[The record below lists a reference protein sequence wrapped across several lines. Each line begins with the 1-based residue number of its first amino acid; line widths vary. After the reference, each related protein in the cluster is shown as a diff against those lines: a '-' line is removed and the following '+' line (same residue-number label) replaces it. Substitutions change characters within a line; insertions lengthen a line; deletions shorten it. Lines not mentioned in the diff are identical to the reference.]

1 MKNRRLT
8 GFVAATH
15 TPFKADGTLNLAMVE
30 AQAAHLLRNSIRT
43 AFIGGSTGECHS
55 LSLQERLQ
63 LTERWVQVARGTPVQ
78 IAVHVGSN
86 CLGDAQALAAQ
97 AGKLGVAA
105 ISALAPSYFKP
116 RNLTGLVEWCAA
128 IAAAA
133 PQTPFYYYD
142 IPTLTGVHYPMVD
155 FLAQAADRIP
165 TLLGIKFTSYDL
177 FSYQLC
183 LRLDGGMFDVL
194 WGADEAL
201 LAALSLGGQNAIG
214 TSYNYAAPVFH
225 RLLRAVRS
233 GALQD
238 AAQEQF
244 RIAQL
249 IQLFARYGVLAAT
262 KVVMG
267 LLGVEVGPVR
277 LPHANLT
284 AEQRATFRT
293 ELEELGFF
301 DWIAPEGAQAGELAP
316 TSHASGVS
324 GHQAA

>member
-1 MKNRRLT
+1 MKNRRLA

-15 TPFKADGTLNLAMVE
+15 TPFKPDGTLNLAIVE
-30 AQAAHLLRNSIRT
+30 AQAAHLLRNDIRT

-63 LTERWVQVARGTPVQ
+63 LTQRWVQVAHGTPMQ

-86 CLGDAQALAAQ
+86 CLGDSQALAAQ
-97 AGKLGVAA
+97 AGELGVAA
-105 ISALAPSYFKP
+105 VAALAPCYFKP

-128 IAAAA
+128 IAASA

-142 IPTLTGVHYPMVD
+142 IPSLTGVNYPMVD

-183 LRLDGGMFDVL
+183 LRLDDGAFDVL

-201 LAALSLGGQNAIG
+201 LAALSLGGRNAIG

-225 RLLRAVRS
+225 RLLRALRSGDLKGGCGRAVSDRQPHPPLRSLWRVGSHQSGHGHAGRGRRS
-233 GALQD
+233 GAP
-238 AAQEQF
+238 AARQSDP
-244 RIAQL
+244 R
-249 IQLFARYGVLAAT
+249 AT
-262 KVVMG
+262 N
-267 LLGVEVGPVR
+267 R
-277 LPHANLT
+277 LPQGT
-284 AEQRATFRT
+284 
-293 ELEELGFF
+293 
-301 DWIAPEGAQAGELAP
+301 
-316 TSHASGVS
+316 
-324 GHQAA
+324 